1 MRGQRLGPTVG
12 NPEAYRRVVRIAT
25 CPCPISY
32 PQLTFFTGGLV
43 GAIRAVWRVITLQE
57 AIDTAAIATAEL
69 GGMAA
74 AGAHWMEEVKLRH

>member
-12 NPEAYRRVVRIAT
+12 NPEAQMRAVRVST
-25 CPCPISY
+25 CPVSC

-74 AGAHWMEEVKLRH
+74 ARAHWTGVGVGVG